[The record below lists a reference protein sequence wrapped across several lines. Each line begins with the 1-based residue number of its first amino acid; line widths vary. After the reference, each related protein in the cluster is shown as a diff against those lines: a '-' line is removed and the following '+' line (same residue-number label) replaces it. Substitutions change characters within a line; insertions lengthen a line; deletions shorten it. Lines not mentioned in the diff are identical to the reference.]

1 MSGVTADIFTM
12 ARRECAALFY
22 TPTLWG
28 ALAIFAFA
36 TGVISGIAVIVPGAP
51 AELRTVAAA
60 AGWAMLLIAPALS
73 LRPTTEERRS
83 GFWEV
88 LATSPA
94 SVGSMVAGRYVAG
107 MFALLV
113 ITLAGLGGPYAVL
126 EVLSRPDGAQ
136 ALCASIGVLLAGSMY
151 LASGIF
157 FGSLVMS
164 AAVAYLATF
173 FSWLVVLIAI
183 RSIAPLLASSQ
194 ADLLFAADPIRRLE
208 GFVDGSFDS
217 SNIVYFASV
226 TGAFLI
232 AACAVQSSE
241 AERASSR
248 GAVGV
253 RVRVAL
259 GVVGAFAIASAV
271 AAIAHAPIARHAI
284 DSTKSRQWVL
294 APQTARIIEQL
305 PSGWRM
311 TWIAPAGSLDRAIT
325 AQVRE
330 VVQALAGGRSEFLKT
345 IDPTDSDGI
354 AQYAS
359 WLASVVDQRGGD
371 PALVS
376 ETLAD
381 ALAELALLNTFAA
394 RTSSELAI
402 VCEQLPPESPDRA
415 PIEQALG
422 AVRALA
428 TGGPLLA
435 ESIAALRNDR
445 PDRALPCDG
454 EAAMILAQNHRDW
467 ALQFGG
473 LSSWLASRAL
483 DEGAPATLRALA
495 RALRPEL
502 TARARGLLRN
512 ADALDALPVDRLSQ
526 LSKALAQG
534 GAIIVESP
542 TGIAVI
548 SDQEM
553 TIGSGDDQ
561 ETVRFDRRF
570 RIEQLASAAIRSIMD
585 AKSPQVIL
593 VHAEDR
599 SLLEASADGSDC
611 AALSD
616 ALRAA
621 RIEVREW
628 RVTADPKPIAPKD
641 AVWLVVPLRAISIEA
656 DARERALLEAASG
669 LVKSESA
676 LFLSLGPS
684 VRPLAGRSDPW
695 AELAAT
701 LGARAT
707 TDAVIVEDVPVAEG
721 RTERRTR
728 IELVASD
735 GGELSAKALAG
746 QRIGFPVA
754 LPVVLSTD
762 GPHTATGE
770 SLLVAQPSAGRSIE
784 RDWRRRAPSGASET
798 AITSDVSVAVAAT
811 RRSLEG
817 EPVRAIVVGS
827 PSWMLS
833 ATVDALR
840 PLSSRAVLLNP
851 GNREFAV
858 NGALWLAGLDHRI
871 GDLGSGRE
879 APRIAG
885 VSVTQRLQI
894 TAGLALGVPVL
905 SLLIALAIT
914 LWRGRS

>member
-1 MSGVTADIFTM
+1 MSGALADIGTI

-22 TPTLWG
+22 TPTVWG

-60 AGWAMLLIAPALS
+60 AGWAMLLTAPALS

-94 SVGSMVAGRYVAG
+94 SVASMVFGRYAAG

-113 ITLAGLGGPYAVL
+113 ITAVGLGGPYAVL
-126 EVLSRPDGAQ
+126 ETLARPDSAQ
-136 ALCASIGVLLAGSMY
+136 ALCASAGVLLAGSMY

-157 FGSLVMS
+157 FGSLVLS
-164 AAVAYLATF
+164 SAVAYLAAL
-173 FSWLVVLIAI
+173 FSWLIVLIAI

-208 GFVDGSFDS
+208 GFLDGSFDS
-217 SNIVYFASV
+217 SNIAYFASV

-248 GAVGV
+248 RAVGV
-253 RVRVAL
+253 RLRVTLA
-259 GVVGAFAIASAV
+259 VIGAFAVASGV
-271 AAIAHAPIARHAI
+271 AALAHAPVSRHAI
-284 DSTKSRQWVL
+284 DATKSRQWVVTS
-294 APQTARIIEQL
+294 QTARIIEQL
-305 PSGWRM
+305 PAGWQM
-311 TWIAPAGSLDRAIT
+311 TWIAPAGALDRAIA
-325 AQVRE
+325 AQIDE
-330 VVQALAGGRSEFLKT
+330 VVQALAAPRGEFVQK
-345 IDPTDSDGI
+345 IDPTNSDGI
-354 AQYAS
+354 AQYAT
-359 WLASVVDQRGGD
+359 WLARVVKERRGD
-371 PALVS
+371 PAMVRES
-376 ETLAD
+376 IAD
-381 ALAELALLNTFAA
+381 ALAELTQLSEFAA
-394 RTSSELAI
+394 RGARDLAT
-402 VCEQLPPESPDRA
+402 VYEQLPAESPDRA
-415 PIEQALG
+415 PIEQSLGALG
-422 AVRALA
+422 ALA

-435 ESIAALRNDR
+435 DSITALRSDR
-445 PDRALPCDG
+445 SDRALPCDG
-454 EAAMILAQNHRDW
+454 EAAVILAQNHRDW
-467 ALQFGG
+467 ALQFGS

-483 DEGAPATLRALA
+483 DEHAPESLRDFA
-495 RALRPEL
+495 RAVRPEL
-502 TARARGLLRN
+502 GARARGLLRS
-512 ADALDALPVDRLSQ
+512 ADALDTLPTDRLSQ
-526 LSKALAQG
+526 LSIALAQG
-534 GAIIVESP
+534 GAIVVESP

-553 TIGSGDDQ
+553 TVGSGDEEQ
-561 ETVRFDRRF
+561 TVRFDRRF
-570 RIEQLASAAIRSIMD
+570 RIEQLVSAAIRSIMD

-593 VHAEDR
+593 VHAEER
-599 SLLEASADGSDC
+599 SLLDASADGSDC

-628 RVTADPKPIAPKD
+628 RVTVDPKPIAPKD
-641 AVWLVVPLRAISIEA
+641 AVWMIIPLRAISIEA
-656 DARERALLEAASG
+656 DARERALLEAVSN

-676 LFLSLGPS
+676 LFLSLSPS

-695 AELAAT
+695 AEIAAT

-707 TDAVIVEDVPVAEG
+707 TDGVIVEDVPVAEG

-735 GGELSAKALAG
+735 AGGWPTAALG
-746 QRIGFPVA
+746 EQRVGFPVA
-754 LPVVLSTD
+754 VPVTLSAETQ
-762 GPHTATGE
+762 PAATGE
-770 SLLVAQPSAGRSIE
+770 SLLVAQPRAGRSIE
-784 RDWRRRAPSGASET
+784 RDWRRRTPDAKSAKSMPA
-798 AITSDVSVAVAAT
+798 DVSVAVGT
-811 RRSLEG
+811 SRRSLEN
-817 EPVRAIVVGS
+817 EVLRAIVVGS
-827 PSWMLS
+827 PSWMLT

-840 PLSSRAVLLNP
+840 PLSPNAVLLNP

-871 GDLGSGRE
+871 GDLGSGGE
-879 APRIAG
+879 APRIAH
-885 VSVTQRLQI
+885 VSVAQRLQI
-894 TAGLALGVPVL
+894 TAGLALGVPVI

-914 LWRGRS
+914 LWRGRP